1 MGSNKMISN
10 DSMAKIKDL
19 YQETGYSS
27 EWELRCQQR
36 YESSQDLL
44 TRVKTSFNIGLIFLR
59 LI

>member
-1 MGSNKMISN
+1 MISN